1 MELPYLCEI
10 PLKNREK
17 SSPNKFHN
25 LMLRRSCCWRL
36 GLSLAATTKDGIPG
50 FRKLRMA
57 PRRGDFLIF
66 GSLKL
71 NAGVLKPREKTRNFT
86 KLISR
91 RVDLYNSKLQ
101 SDICCVHYPEFLN
114 ALSANTSEDA
124 AALVNRSNAQN
135 RSLFRSPTTGRC
147 STEKCLNLRD
157 LVSNAGGIFCD
168 TKPPPKKKGS
178 LMLQSNVRCNNARQ
192 YTLQEQQLNWK
203 GFTERVQRFD
213 TACKASTVKIMV

>member
-1 MELPYLCEI
+1 M
-10 PLKNREK
+10 
-17 SSPNKFHN
+17 
-25 LMLRRSCCWRL
+25 
-36 GLSLAATTKDGIPG
+36 
-50 FRKLRMA
+50 
-57 PRRGDFLIF
+57 
-66 GSLKL
+66 
-71 NAGVLKPREKTRNFT
+71 
-86 KLISR
+86 ISR

-157 LVSNAGGIFCD
+157 LVSNAGGPSMVVLHRHRRRTLQIFCD
-168 TKPPPKKKGS
+168 TKPPKKKGS

-192 YTLQEQQLNWK
+192 YTLQEQQVNWK
-203 GFTERVQRFD
+203 GFTERAQRFD
-213 TACKASTVKIMV
+213 TACIARHLL

>member
-1 MELPYLCEI
+1 M
-10 PLKNREK
+10 
-17 SSPNKFHN
+17 
-25 LMLRRSCCWRL
+25 
-36 GLSLAATTKDGIPG
+36 
-50 FRKLRMA
+50 
-57 PRRGDFLIF
+57 
-66 GSLKL
+66 
-71 NAGVLKPREKTRNFT
+71 
-86 KLISR
+86 ISR

-114 ALSANTSEDA
+114 ALSANEIETGFER
-124 AALVNRSNAQN
+124 LNG
-135 RSLFRSPTTGRC
+135 SLEQLHLQKCSPTTGRC

-157 LVSNAGGIFCD
+157 LVSNAGGPSMVVLHRHRRRTLQIFCD

-213 TACKASTVKIMV
+213 TACIARHLL